1 MCVTLVNQQ
10 GYFGQLTAESNR
22 VTRERPFW
30 VVPMDGVGRGFL
42 LTGGFGLLYLDN
54 EISFDF
60 NFLIT
65 EF

>member
-1 MCVTLVNQQ
+1 MSLVR
-10 GYFGQLTAESNR
+10 GLFGLCQ
-22 VTRERPFW
+22 W
-30 VVPMDGVGRGFL
+30 IMDGVGRGFL